1 MQTHHPITLRSLDLR
16 DAVALVVGIALALA
30 GYGCD
35 SERPTG
41 VTLTTSAAIAAP
53 ERGELKLEA
62 QPPTPSDR
70 ALEVG
75 REPAWIVQTPRDETA
90 SIDNPYT
97 RPPLHEPNG
106 ATYGDVGVP
115 YALPDF
121 PVAVE
126 LTRTTPAVGS
136 IEPPPIP
143 ESSFGGT
150 NGSAED
156 SFSESSFG
164 ASNGF
169 TGSSFGADAGL

>member
-1 MQTHHPITLRSLDLR
+1 MKTHHPITFRSLDLR

-35 SERPTG
+35 SDRPTAI
-41 VTLTTSAAIAAP
+41 TLTTSAAIAAP
-53 ERGELKLEA
+53 ERGELKLGA
-62 QPPTPSDR
+62 LPAPSDR
-70 ALEVG
+70 APEMD
-75 REPAWIVQTPRDETA
+75 REPAWSVETPRAQSVSAD
-90 SIDNPYT
+90 DPYT

-106 ATYGDVGVP
+106 APYGDVGVP
-115 YALPDF
+115 YPLPDF
-121 PVAVE
+121 PADRVFMGTTRAPSSVE
-126 LTRTTPAVGS
+126 TPA
-136 IEPPPIP
+136 IP
-143 ESSFGGT
+143 ESSFGGS